1 MGKYKDIDPGFHK
14 PIGKVT
20 AVPMPTVIR
29 NKNDKYKPVPM
40 PNIEP
45 TKNVNLVVKKKKKSN
60 EAIIQEFKARHKSLL
75 QGYKK

>member
-1 MGKYKDIDPGFHK
+1 MGKYKDMDPGFHYK
-14 PIGKVT
+14 PIGGYGKIK
-20 AVPMPTVIR
+20 A
-29 NKNDKYKPVPM
+29 VPM

-45 TKNVNLVVKKKKKSN
+45 TKKKKKKSN

>member
-1 MGKYKDIDPGFHK
+1 MGKYKDMDPGFHYK
-14 PIGKVT
+14 PIGGYGKIT

-45 TKNVNLVVKKKKKSN
+45 TKKKKKKSN

>member
-1 MGKYKDIDPGFHK
+1 MGKYKDMDPGFHYK
-14 PIGKVT
+14 PIGGYGKIT
-20 AVPMPTVIR
+20 AVPMPTVTG
-29 NKNDKYKPVPM
+29 NKNDKSKAVPM

-45 TKNVNLVVKKKKKSN
+45 TKKKRKKSN

>member
-20 AVPMPTVIR
+20 AVPMPTIG
-29 NKNDKYKPVPM
+29 N
-40 PNIEP
+40 
-45 TKNVNLVVKKKKKSN
+45 KKKKSN
-60 EAIIQEFKARHKSLL
+60 EAIIQEFKVRHKSLL

>member
-20 AVPMPTVIR
+20 AVPMP
-29 NKNDKYKPVPM
+29 
-40 PNIEP
+40 NIEP
-45 TKNVNLVVKKKKKSN
+45 TKKKKKKSN

>member
-20 AVPMPTVIR
+20 AVPMPTVTG
-29 NKNDKYKPVPM
+29 NKNDKSKPVPM
-40 PNIEP
+40 PTIGN
-45 TKNVNLVVKKKKKSN
+45 KKKKKKSN
-60 EAIIQEFKARHKSLL
+60 EAIIQEFKVRHKSLL

>member
-45 TKNVNLVVKKKKKSN
+45 TKKKKKKSN

>member
-1 MGKYKDIDPGFHK
+1 MGKYKDMDPGFHM

-20 AVPMPTVIR
+20 AVPMPT
-29 NKNDKYKPVPM
+29 
-40 PNIEP
+40 IEP
-45 TKNVNLVVKKKKKSN
+45 TKKKKKKSN